1 MATKIKEPVRIR
13 EKKLRNGNTSLYL
26 AIYVDGKRE
35 YEFLKLYLRPENTK
49 QDKAINRETLALAN
63 AIKAQRVI
71 DIQQG
76 RFGFRATK
84 SKVPLSEYMA
94 QLAHKSKS
102 DGNLR
107 TWMSCIKRI
116 KAYNQGDI
124 MISDITTN
132 WVRGFSEYLQT
143 APKDRLTLKTNT
155 ANMYFSKLKTALK
168 QARIDGLINDDIA
181 LGVKAPPKG
190 ETNREYLTLDEIKKL
205 AVTEC
210 RHSEIKR
217 AFLFSCLT
225 GLRRSDIVKLTWGE
239 ISQHDGRTRIIFRQK
254 KTGGMEYLD
263 ITQQAAELIGERG
276 KAKPDD
282 TVFGYIHYM
291 YSTNAN
297 LREWC
302 LRAGIDK
309 HITFHSGRHTFAV
322 LMLSLGTEIYT
333 VSKLLGHRN
342 LATTQIYAKIV
353 DKKKQEAVD
362 KIPRIL

>member
-1 MATKIKEPVRIR
+1 MNSTIKEPVRIR
-13 EKKLRNGNTSLYL
+13 QKKLKNGNISLYL
-26 AIYVDGKRE
+26 SIYIDGKRE

-76 RFGFRATK
+76 RFGFKAQRCK
-84 SKVPLSEYMA
+84 LSLVEWMT
-94 QLAHKSKS
+94 QVRDERCVT
-102 DGNLR
+102 DGNR
-107 TWMSCIKRI
+107 RCWNSAIRSIATYK
-116 KAYNQGDI
+116 DI
-124 MISDITTN
+124 MLADVT
-132 WVRGFSEYLQT
+132 SEWLKRYRDYL
-143 APKDRLTLKTNT
+143 LTQHQDKELFATNT
-155 ANMYFSKLKTALK
+155 ANLYFAKLKTAMK
-168 QARIDGLINDDIA
+168 KAYIDGLIHTDVT
-181 LGVKAPPKG
+181 LGVSG
-190 ETNREYLTLDEIKKL
+190 ISREETHREYLTIDEVRLL
-205 AVTEC
+205 AQTPC
-210 RHSEIKR
+210 DRPEIKR

-225 GLRRSDIVKLTWGE
+225 GLRRSDITKLTWGE
-239 ISQHDGRTRIIFRQK
+239 VRQLSGRTRIIFRQK

-263 ITQQAAELIGERG
+263 IAPQAVELMGERG
-276 KAKPDD
+276 GADD
-282 TVFGYIHYM
+282 KVFGYIHWTS
-291 YSTNAN
+291 STNQH
-297 LREWC
+297 LRYWA

-362 KIPRIL
+362 NIPRIL